1 MQITPN
7 SHQQLGRGQAKLFIV
22 HLLFTYIYW
31 QTIPGHMGI
40 IRNQP
45 GRNQPEKFNTVWRF
59 VCFPGQNL
67 VTFPCSSSRHTL
79 PHPSS
84 TKFFLSFFLSKDTYC
99 PLKASHT
106 AVPFIPPQHFFPH
119 SSPIFSP
126 LGFGCLIVQMNSA
139 NKTFQILMFFTQGY
153 LWPSRKQ
160 YGIQL
165 MY

>member
-31 QTIPGHMGI
+31 QTIPGHIGI

-59 VCFPGQNL
+59 VRFPGQNL

-119 SSPIFSP
+119 SSPILSFRFWLSY
-126 LGFGCLIVQMNSA
+126 CSDEQCKQNISNSHVLHSGISM
-139 NKTFQILMFFTQGY
+139 T
-153 LWPSRKQ
+153 KQ
-160 YGIQL
+160 KAVWKYS
-165 MY
+165 